1 MTSPPIRMALRMRD
15 LDFLL
20 YEVLDTQALCR
31 SPRYQHH
38 ARETFDQV
46 LSAAETLAHDLFHP
60 HAAESDTHE
69 PHLRDS
75 QVLIV
80 PQVKEALTSFSETGF
95 LAMGFDTEAGG
106 LQMPWVIVQACY
118 AHFYQA
124 NVSTT
129 AYAMLTAAAANVLAT
144 FGTEEQKARYLH
156 PMLRGRFFGT
166 MCLSEPA
173 VGSSLADLRTRA
185 DPQPDGTYRLKGSK
199 MWISGGEHDLSEN
212 IIHMVLARV
221 AGAPPGTAGLS
232 LFLVPRRLVAGDGQ
246 LQERN
251 DITLA
256 GLNHK
261 MGYRGTVNTLLNFGE
276 RGGCIGYLIGEE
288 NRGLHYM
295 FHMMNEARIAVG
307 LGATMLARA
316 AYVHSLEYARQ
327 RTQGRLPDTKAAASA
342 PVRIIE
348 HADIKRLLLAQ
359 KASVE
364 GSLALCLFCARL
376 VDELRVTTG
385 TEQARLS
392 LLLDV
397 LTPIAKSWPSEFC
410 LEANKHAIQVLGGHG
425 YTRDHPVE
433 RLYRDNR
440 LNAIHEG
447 THGIQGIDLLGRKVT
462 LADGAGL
469 LQLMSRI
476 REAAQAA
483 EVFPALRN
491 HSEALRS
498 ACVKAEAV
506 TRALVDC
513 SRGGRRNLALANATL
528 YLDMMGH
535 IVIAWMWLW
544 QARVAAGALER
555 AGEVDRAFYAGKIN
569 ACRYFYRYEL
579 PKVDAQADLLMQ
591 LDDTCLTM
599 PAEAF

>member
-1 MTSPPIRMALRMRD
+1 MRTVDVRD

-20 YEVLDTQALCR
+20 FEMLDAQTLCGF
-31 SPRYQHH
+31 PRYKQHD
-38 ARETFDQV
+38 RETFKQM
-46 LSAAETLAHDLFHP
+46 LEAAETLSRDLFQP
-60 HAAESDTHE
+60 HAADSDAHE
-69 PHLRDS
+69 PHLQDS
-75 QVLIV
+75 RVHII
-80 PQVKEALTSFSETGF
+80 PQVKQALDSFSEAGF
-95 LAMGFDTEAGG
+95 LAMGFDTELGG

-129 AYAMLTAAAANVLAT
+129 AYAMLTLAAANLLAR
-144 FGTEEQKARYLH
+144 FGSDELKSRYLS
-156 PMLRGRFFGT
+156 PMLQGRFFGT
-166 MCLSEPA
+166 MCLSEPH
-173 VGSSLADLRTRA
+173 VGSSLGDLRTRA
-185 DPQPDGTYRLKGSK
+185 ERHADGTYRLKGSK

-212 IIHMVLARV
+212 IVHMVLARV
-221 AGAPPGTAGLS
+221 ADAPCGTAGLS
-232 LFLVPRRLVAGDGQ
+232 LFLVPRCLVSADGK
-246 LQERN
+246 LRERN
-251 DITLA
+251 DVAVA

-276 RGGCIGYLIGEE
+276 QGECVGYLLGEE
-288 NRGLHYM
+288 NRGLQYM

-307 LGATMLARA
+307 LGATLLARA

-327 RTQGRLPDTKAAASA
+327 RTQGRLPDDRVSSSP
-342 PVRIIE
+342 PVRIID

-364 GSLALCLFCARL
+364 GSLALCLYCAML
-376 VDELRVTTG
+376 VDRVRVASGHERT
-385 TEQARLS
+385 QLD
-392 LLLDV
+392 LLLDI

-447 THGIQGIDLLGRKVT
+447 THGIQAIDLLGRKVT
-462 LADGAGL
+462 MDNGEAFA
-469 LQLMSRI
+469 QLMSHI
-476 REAAQAA
+476 RLAAHAGEAVPGLGD
-483 EVFPALRN
+483 EC
-491 HSEALRS
+491 EALRS
-498 ACVKAEAV
+498 ACAKVQV
-506 TRALVDC
+506 ITRLLVDC
-513 SRGGRRNLALANATL
+513 ARGGRRNLALANASL

-544 QARVAAGALER
+544 QARVATTALAQASE
-555 AGEVDRAFYAGKIN
+555 ADRAFYAGKIS
-569 ACRYFYRYEL
+569 ACHYFYRYEL
-579 PKVDAQADLLMQ
+579 PKIYAQANLLAQ
-591 LDDTCLTM
+591 LDDTCLAM